1 MAQTVRPNPK
11 QYQHQEIHMISA
23 EEARKMTNEAR
34 FVRSGSA
41 EVMNTIIRDIASDG
55 GARARMLI
63 SAEMADQAR
72 DYLTGYGFR
81 VACNQDATGVLIVA
95 EW

>member
-11 QYQHQEIHMISA
+11 QDQHQATHMISA

-34 FVRSGSA
+34 FVMSGSA
-41 EVMNTIIRDIASDG
+41 EAMNAIIRDIASDG

-63 SAEMADQAR
+63 SEEMADHAR

-81 VACNQDATGVLIVA
+81 VTCNKDATGVLIVA